1 MNINLMTSFIHQKR
15 SGLLILK
22 NVHALIMNSYLL
34 LKSLHLIAVISWMAG
49 LLYLPRIFVYHVE
62 NLKNQNTSSVFKT
75 MERKLYFYIM
85 MPAMVLTW
93 IFGLILINILGF
105 EVLSTFWIKLKLLL
119 VVLLTAYHFY
129 LARLLDDFKSDQNIK
144 SSKFFRIINEV
155 PTILL
160 ILIVF
165 IVVFKPI

>member
-1 MNINLMTSFIHQKR
+1 
-15 SGLLILK
+15 
-22 NVHALIMNSYLL
+22 MNSYLL
-34 LKSLHLIAVISWMAG
+34 FKSLHLISVISWMVG

-62 NLKNQNTSSVFKT
+62 NLKDKNTSLIFKT
-75 MERKLYFYIM
+75 MEKKLYFYIM
-85 MPAMVLTW
+85 TPAMILTW
-93 IFGLILINILGF
+93 IFGIILIFSLGP
-105 EVLSTFWIKLKLLL
+105 EVLSATWIKLKLLL
-119 VVLLTAYHFY
+119 VILLTIYHFY
-129 LARLLDDFKSDQNIK
+129 LSKLLSDFNLDQNTK